1 MAGKKKQD
9 ATPEFE
15 LQELNEPELQEQ
27 EIDSGNNSTIPSE
40 LPILPLK
47 GVVVYPLTVLP
58 LNVGQARSLRLVDD
72 VVKETN
78 RLIGLVTIKNDKF
91 EDAGP
96 DDLHEIGTAAVIHR
110 MLRAPDGTVRLIV
123 QGMER
128 IRIKEYSSLEPYLK
142 AKIEL
147 APEKN

>member
-1 MAGKKKQD
+1 MPIFKKSQD
-9 ATPEFE
+9 
-15 LQELNEPELQEQ
+15 QDQEQ
-27 EIDSGNNSTIPSE
+27 EVVEISVDGETQSNIPNE

-58 LNVGQARSLRLVDD
+58 LNVGQARSLKLVDD

-96 DDLHEIGTAAVIHR
+96 EDLYEIGTAAVIHR

-123 QGMER
+123 Q
-128 IRIKEYSSLEPYLK
+128 
-142 AKIEL
+142 
-147 APEKN
+147 